1 MIDAH
6 SRAWWRAT
14 LALSLG
20 SFLVFLN
27 LYAVQPLLPE
37 LHRVH
42 GVSTLVAN
50 LAMSLATL
58 SLAAALLVF
67 GPLSDAIGR
76 GGIMRLTLLAAG
88 GLSLVQGLAPNF
100 EVLLSL
106 RVLQGFVLGGLPA
119 VAIAWMGDEFE
130 RSAMLPAVGLYI
142 AANSLGGIAGRVIGG
157 WVAEVAGIPASF
169 LTVGSLTLVG
179 VALFWRL
186 LPAARGFAPRRF
198 RLSEALGDLAGHL
211 RQPDLRG
218 AYLLG
223 GLNFLVFIN
232 LYSYLTFRLSAAPFS
247 LDARWLGLL
256 FLTYLGGTLGSSLS
270 GRLARRAAPPTCMA
284 LGTLLLAAG
293 MAMTLAPSLA
303 VILVGLTLAA
313 FGFFLAHSMASGWV
327 GRRARGA
334 RGSASA
340 LYLVF
345 YYLGASLGGLW
356 LEPFWRAGAWPGV
369 LVGGG
374 LVLVVTLTLA
384 WRLRRRAAAEPS
396 TQGMAE
402 ASASSPQTSARRSER
417 PQADL

>member
-1 MIDAH
+1 
-6 SRAWWRAT
+6 
-14 LALSLG
+14 
-20 SFLVFLN
+20 
-27 LYAVQPLLPE
+27 
-37 LHRVH
+37 
-42 GVSTLVAN
+42 
-50 LAMSLATL
+50 MSLATL

-256 FLTYLGGTLGSSLS
+256 FLTYLGGT
-270 GRLARRAAPPTCMA
+270 
-284 LGTLLLAAG
+284 
-293 MAMTLAPSLA
+293 
-303 VILVGLTLAA
+303 
-313 FGFFLAHSMASGWV
+313 
-327 GRRARGA
+327 
-334 RGSASA
+334 
-340 LYLVF
+340 
-345 YYLGASLGGLW
+345 
-356 LEPFWRAGAWPGV
+356 PGV
-369 LVGGG
+369 LAVRASGKAGRAADLHGAGNAAAGGG
-374 LVLVVTLTLA
+374 HGDDAGPLPGGHSGGAYPRGLRFLPGSLHGLGLGGSTGPGRARQRLGPLPGLLLPGGEPRWPVARAVLARGGMAGRPGGRRPGAGGDPDAGLA
-384 WRLRRRAAAEPS
+384 AATQGSRRAVDSGHGGGFGLVAP
-396 TQGMAE
+396 
-402 ASASSPQTSARRSER
+402 
-417 PQADL
+417 DLL